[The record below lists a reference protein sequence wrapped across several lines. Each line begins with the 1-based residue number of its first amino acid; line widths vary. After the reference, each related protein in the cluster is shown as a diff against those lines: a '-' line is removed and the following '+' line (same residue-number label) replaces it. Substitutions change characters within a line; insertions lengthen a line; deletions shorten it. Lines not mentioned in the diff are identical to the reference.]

1 MFSLLYIPA
10 LNIRNIKNKTMILEN
25 SSLPNRDNQIKEI
38 EKIKNIQKE
47 RFKIE
52 DKSFLNDSEFIE
64 NYNNVLKSPQSRR
77 LYKNLENNDQLDK
90 IKVQD
95 RLPLDKI
102 SFKELFTKQL

>member
-1 MFSLLYIPA
+1 
-10 LNIRNIKNKTMILEN
+10 MILEN
-25 SSLPNRDNQIKEI
+25 SSLPNCYNQTKEI

-64 NYNNVLKSPQSRR
+64 NYNNALKSPQSRR
-77 LYKNLENNDQLDK
+77 LYKNLENSDQLDK

-102 SFKELFTKQL
+102 SF